1 VEGGPGGPGGPPADA
16 NTDGSAAAQTPAGDE
31 NASGEP
37 EDDVVEQNG
46 AAQTPAEVAAGDDTK
61 QAA

>member
-1 VEGGPGGPGGPPADA
+1 MGAPADA
-16 NTDGSAAAQTPAGDE
+16 NADGSAAAPTPAGDE

-46 AAQTPAEVAAGDDTK
+46 AAQTPEEVAAGDDTK